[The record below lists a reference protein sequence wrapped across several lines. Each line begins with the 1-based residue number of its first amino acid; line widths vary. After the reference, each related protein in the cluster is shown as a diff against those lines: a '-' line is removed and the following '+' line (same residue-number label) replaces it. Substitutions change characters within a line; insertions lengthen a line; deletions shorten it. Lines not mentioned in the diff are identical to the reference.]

1 MLRKTTTKQLQPI
14 CLTQKARAV
23 LRRAFARETTS
34 SPEMYAAA
42 ARNWGEPGRLR
53 RVLSKLLRGT
63 CLIGGFH
70 SPTVS
75 AGPGQVDECGRRV
88 LSGACMTVQE
98 PASLQNASRHHAAG
112 TVE

>member
-1 MLRKTTTKQLQPI
+1 M
-14 CLTQKARAV
+14 

-53 RVLSKLLRGT
+53 RVLSKLLRGA
-63 CLIGGFH
+63 CLVGGFQL
-70 SPTVS
+70 PTAS
-75 AGPGQVDECGRRV
+75 AWPGQVDKCGRRV
-88 LSGACMTVQE
+88 LSGACTAVQE
-98 PASLQNASRHHAAG
+98 PASVQIASRHRAVG